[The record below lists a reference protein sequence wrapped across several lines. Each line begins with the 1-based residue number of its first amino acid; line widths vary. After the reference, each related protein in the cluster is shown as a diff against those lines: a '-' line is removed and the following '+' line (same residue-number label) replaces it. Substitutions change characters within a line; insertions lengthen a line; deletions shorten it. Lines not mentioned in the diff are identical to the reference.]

1 MENKMYMTKKL
12 ADGLM
17 ISLACLAISA
27 IGGDPF
33 SEETMTQ
40 ADKYARITFCKLCDD
55 LEEAY
60 GKNWIVVDKDYE
72 EEWS

>member
-1 MENKMYMTKKL
+1 MENEMYMTKKL

-17 ISLACLAISA
+17 DFLACLAICA

-33 SEETMTQ
+33 SEETMVQ
-40 ADKYARITFCKLCDD
+40 ADKYARTTFCKLCDD

-60 GKNWIVVDKDYE
+60 GKIWVVVDKDYE
-72 EEWS
+72 EKWR

>member
-12 ADGLM
+12 ANRLM
-17 ISLACLAISA
+17 DSLACLAICA

-33 SEETMTQ
+33 SEETMDQ
-40 ADKYARITFCKLCDD
+40 AYKYASITFCKLCDD

-60 GKNWIVVDKDYE
+60 GKIWVVVDKDYE